1 MRKTFYEVYDSNG
14 EQLTDRLLNTRDEA
28 LRLIDFYGL
37 TNRFYEIKEYYCYES
52 PDNPDRQRVAEMWDK
67 KFKERKIN
75 QQKIEE
81 EYLKRKAEREK
92 IKAKALKK

>member
-28 LRLIDFYGL
+28 LKLIDFYGL
-37 TNRFYEIKEYYCYES
+37 TDIFYEIKEYYCHES
-52 PDNPDRQRVAEMWDK
+52 PDDPDRQRRSEMWDK
-67 KFKERKIN
+67 KFKERKIMN
-75 QQKIEE
+75 QKIEE